1 MESVKGK
8 LLEAFYSFG
17 NSQKNFWARVSLCLY
32 NKFAGFFSKAAVNFI
47 CIVLLSNNKN
57 QSKMSFGLKRVWCGK
72 KFQKKIESFE
82 NLFRK
87 MKEVHIEIY
96 NFIFTFNWPKKFI
109 SWTTRKTQ
117 MTVFS
122 AGTKRSGDTHR
133 GTSTTSNISF

>member
-1 MESVKGK
+1 MV
-8 LLEAFYSFG
+8 
-17 NSQKNFWARVSLCLY
+17 KNF
-32 NKFAGFFSKAAVNFI
+32 K
-47 CIVLLSNNKN
+47 
-57 QSKMSFGLKRVWCGK
+57 
-72 KFQKKIESFE
+72 KKIESFE

-96 NFIFTFNWPKKFI
+96 NFIFTFHWPKKFI

-133 GTSTTSNISF
+133 GTSTISNISSQSRYTWFHLKNLFSIS